1 MRFWEENGK
10 LAKGLVVALLALIA
24 MYTVV
29 SWQTSAKERDT
40 TRYEGLSK
48 TLKAQRK
55 GVYDI
60 DDAITALRRSSE
72 GLDAEVK
79 SLMKRV
85 EIPFHPWTTIPPAYE
100 ASPGSYFRLK
110 HAEQRDELNIA
121 CQVGSPQGEAV
132 KLTDQTLGFRDILDK
147 PLNNKQAQENLN
159 RLSIVV
165 RLVKLLAASGVA
177 EIVKISPD
185 EPVKTGPAGHAPIMR
200 EYPVKIQ
207 VRTRIDPLMKF
218 LHSVRKT
225 DEFFLVVR
233 GLDVRG
239 FDPYGRNKRTAVIDE
254 NELMISITAAG
265 MRFFTEEERKAA
277 PKPKGKDRP
286 KIPPK
291 NWGKALGA

>member
-1 MRFWEENGK
+1 VRFWEENGK
-10 LAKGLVVALLALIA
+10 LVKGLIVALLALIA

-29 SWQTSAKERDT
+29 SWQTTAKERDT
-40 TRYEGLSK
+40 GRYEELSE

-60 DDAITALRRSSE
+60 DDAVTALRRSSE

-85 EIPFHPWTTIPPAYE
+85 EIPFHPWTKIPPAYE
-100 ASPGSYFRLK
+100 ASPGSYFMLK
-110 HAEQRDELNIA
+110 HAEQRDELYIA
-121 CQVGSPQGEAV
+121 CQVGSQGKAV
-132 KLTDQTLGFRDILDK
+132 EITDRTLGFHGILDK
-147 PLNNKQAQENLN
+147 PLNNKEAEENLN

-165 RLVKLLAASGVA
+165 RLVKLLAQSGVA
-177 EIVKISPD
+177 EIVKISPG

-200 EYPVKIQ
+200 EYPVRIQ

-225 DEFFLVVR
+225 NEFFLVVR
-233 GLDVRG
+233 GLDVKG
-239 FDPYGRNKRTAVIDE
+239 FDPYGGKNRPTGIDE
-254 NELMISITAAG
+254 NELMVLITAAG

-277 PKPKGKDRP
+277 PKPKDKSKP
-286 KIPPK
+286 KGPPK
-291 NWGKALGA
+291 KWGKASGA